1 MLVGCGPESTKFD
14 PQLTSSARFSN
25 GLAIDAP
32 RGSCIDKEQIKQ
44 KRDAFFVVIVPCRKS
59 ILPQRR
65 DVVTVSFF
73 AAPPK
78 TVENMSDETGENI
91 KFYSQAV
98 DRSGRVD
105 KMGDTVWQAV
115 RVRQD
120 GVTIASLYSE
130 QSSALAG
137 VKAKAKLNQV
147 LKEVW
152 HE

>member
-1 MLVGCGPESTKFD
+1 MLVGCGPESTKLD

-32 RGSCIDKEQIKQ
+32 RGSCIDNEQIKQ

-73 AAPPK
+73 ATPSK
-78 TVENMSDETGENI
+78 TVKDMSDEIGENI
-91 KFYSQAV
+91 KFYSRVV
-98 DRSGRVD
+98 DQSARLD

-120 GVTIASLYSE
+120 GVTIVSLYSE
-130 QSSALAG
+130 HKSALAG
-137 VKAKAKLNQV
+137 VKAKAKLNEV

-152 HE
+152 RE